1 MCNQVSGQSEASVY
15 WWRRKLKAGGSKWG
29 GLGVRVCARG
39 GYCVR
44 GYCEIGNSK
53 QGGL

>member
-15 WWRRKLKAGGSKWG
+15 WWRKKLKAGGGAG
-29 GLGVRVCARG
+29 GEDWVCVWG

>member
-15 WWRRKLKAGGSKWG
+15 WWRRKLKAGGKQVGRTGCVW
-29 GLGVRVCARG
+29 G
-39 GYCVR
+39 GYCVM